1 MNALAYLDPGS
12 GGLMLQALVA
22 GVASAAVMGK
32 VYWRR
37 AKRFL
42 GFRREE
48 TPRRVGT
55 TGRTSRGS
63 AALSP
68 GASEAGARA
77 QSPLIM
83 AAEPR
88 ARPSTSA

>member
-1 MNALAYLDPGS
+1 MGGVPSLTALSGDGLCVRAEEQRFGRVESTFHVPTKGRESVNEVGYLDPGS

-48 TPRRVGT
+48 TPD
-55 TGRTSRGS
+55 
-63 AALSP
+63 
-68 GASEAGARA
+68 E
-77 QSPLIM
+77 
-83 AAEPR
+83 
-88 ARPSTSA
+88 